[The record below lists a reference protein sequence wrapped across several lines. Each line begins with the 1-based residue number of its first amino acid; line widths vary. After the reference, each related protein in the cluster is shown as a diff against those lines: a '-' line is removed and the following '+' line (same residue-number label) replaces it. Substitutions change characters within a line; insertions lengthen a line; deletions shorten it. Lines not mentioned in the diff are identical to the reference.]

1 MTSERIPRFL
11 AFMSR
16 LSSPPHRLSLM
27 LCNHGNWWQKKE
39 KKRKRSV
46 FISSRGRSVIFC
58 ASQLRE
64 YLRIAG
70 WRGVT
75 CRGRVELLMH
85 VSLPVIWRMILCA
98 SPRPFLAHQLI
109 SPTYSQLIA
118 HTLWLN
124 CTHLLYVCDWLQAS
138 SYPRCWSREFRG
150 EVKRSLLLFFRL
162 SAGTCAPK
170 AAGGRRRSRRLCL

>member
-46 FISSRGRSVIFC
+46 YFFQRPVCDFC
-58 ASQLRE
+58 APQLRE

-85 VSLPVIWRMILCA
+85 VSLPVIWRMISCA